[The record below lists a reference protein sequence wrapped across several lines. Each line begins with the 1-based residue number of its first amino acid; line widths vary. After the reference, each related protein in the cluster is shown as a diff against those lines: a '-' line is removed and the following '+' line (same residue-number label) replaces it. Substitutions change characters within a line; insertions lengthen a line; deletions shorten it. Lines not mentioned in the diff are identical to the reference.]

1 MREISARRGAEPGLV
16 GIDLDLPRTGCA
28 VTTIG
33 CASGLSTC
41 VAGIRGGARGGV
53 PTKSR
58 RVVGAGGE
66 LCT

>member
-1 MREISARRGAEPGLV
+1 MREISARRGAEQGLV

-33 CASGLSTC
+33 RAPGLSTC
-41 VAGIRGGARGGV
+41 VAGIRGVARGGV
-53 PTKSR
+53 PTESR
-58 RVVGAGGE
+58 RVVGAGEE